1 VTAVTPD
8 LIFQVANG
16 FMAAKH
22 LFVANEVGLFE
33 ALGAAPA
40 TLDDLAQRIGVPR
53 RTLRILADA
62 MVALG
67 LLERHGARYRNT
79 PVASAFLSGRTP
91 TDLRPALRYWNRL
104 NYPRW
109 AELEAV
115 VRTGQAVFGEFAFT
129 AEEQQLYTEG
139 VEAITAGTA
148 LALAATYDFGRHRR
162 VLDLGG
168 GTGSFLLAVLRQH
181 PHVEATLFDVPAV
194 AALARQRLAGSPVAA
209 RLRVVEGDFFTDPL
223 PEDHDA
229 VLLANVLHNF
239 LPERNRALLGRVAA
253 CAPAGARL
261 VLVDF
266 WTDPTHTQPL
276 TAALMAGAFLLVM
289 GEGDVYSAEDVRD
302 WLQASGWLVPPA
314 WLWPRKQHDARLLG
328 PKACSRLPTGATP
341 ASLPLS
347 AAAHAW
353 RWTRKTPTNT
363 SHPRAH
369 AGDRER
375 RRSSSRVSLVG
386 S

>member
-33 ALGAAPA
+33 ALGVAPA
-40 TLDDLAQRIGVPR
+40 TLDDLAHRTGIPR

-67 LLERHGARYRNT
+67 FLKRQGDQYRNT
-79 PVASAFLSGRTP
+79 PVSSTFLSGRTP
-91 TDLRPALRYWNRL
+91 TDLRPALRYWNQL

-109 AELEAV
+109 TQLEAV
-115 VRTGQAVFGEFAFT
+115 VRTEQAVFGAFAFT
-129 AEEQQLYTEG
+129 PEEQQLYTEG
-139 VEAITAGTA
+139 VDAITAGTA
-148 LALAATYDFGRHRR
+148 RALATTYDFARHRR

-194 AALARQRLAGSPVAA
+194 AALARQRFAGSPVAT
-209 RLRVVEGDFFTDPL
+209 RLQIVEGDFFTDLL
-223 PEDHDA
+223 PVDHDA
-229 VLLANVLHNF
+229 ILLANVCHNF
-239 LPERNRALLGRVAA
+239 LPERNRALLERVRA
-253 CAPAGARL
+253 CAPDGARL
-261 VLVDF
+261 LLVDF

-276 TAALMAGAFLLVM
+276 TAALMAGAFLLVT

-302 WLQASGWLVPPA
+302 WLHATGWRMLEHSPLA
-314 WLWPRKQHDARLLG
+314 G
-328 PKACSRLPTGATP
+328 PTSVIVAEKAA
-341 ASLPLS
+341 
-347 AAAHAW
+347 
-353 RWTRKTPTNT
+353 
-363 SHPRAH
+363 
-369 AGDRER
+369 
-375 RRSSSRVSLVG
+375 
-386 S
+386 

>member
-33 ALGAAPA
+33 ALGEAPA
-40 TLDDLAQRIGVPR
+40 TLDDLAHHTGIPR

-67 LLERHGARYRNT
+67 FLERQGDQYQNT
-79 PVASAFLSGRTP
+79 AVASTFLSGRTP
-91 TDLRPALRYWNRL
+91 TDLRPALRYWNQL
-104 NYPRW
+104 NYQRW
-109 AELEAV
+109 TQLEAV

-129 AEEQQLYTEG
+129 PEEQQLYTEG
-139 VEAITAGTA
+139 VDAITAGTA
-148 LALAATYDFGRHRR
+148 RALATTYDFARHRR

-194 AALARQRLAGSPVAA
+194 AALARQRLAGSPVAT
-209 RLRVVEGDFFTDPL
+209 RLRIVEGDFFTDPL

-229 VLLANVLHNF
+229 ILLAKVCHNF
-239 LPERNRALLGRVAA
+239 LPERNRALLGRVRA
-253 CAPAGARL
+253 CAPEGARL
-261 VLVDF
+261 LLVNL

-276 TAALMAGAFLLVM
+276 TAALMAGAFLLVT
-289 GEGDVYSAEDVRD
+289 GEGDVYSTDDVRD
-302 WLQASGWLVPPA
+302 
-314 WLWPRKQHDARLLG
+314 
-328 PKACSRLPTGATP
+328 
-341 ASLPLS
+341 
-347 AAAHAW
+347 
-353 RWTRKTPTNT
+353 
-363 SHPRAH
+363 
-369 AGDRER
+369 
-375 RRSSSRVSLVG
+375 
-386 S
+386 